1 MLKTDMHQISQAR
14 DTSAKQIPPNSFS
27 GLFVLF
33 LFQLALLWSCLSEHQ
48 QLQSISSRQALWLI
62 FPCVRVCVCAC
73 GVQQKEKW
81 SERLNWREARKELGK
96 GDKGGQLP
104 EHNYCSNNLHPSPAS
119 SLGNGPIPTS
129 GTGFPARSARR
140 SVIPKRP
147 LPALSGNPKRHS
159 EQPSLPSRAS
169 SSSPSAP
176 THLQLQPPQVGG
188 ELALTPPLPHAS
200 GEVNKS
206 PGTPSWPLSK

>member
-1 MLKTDMHQISQAR
+1 MHQVSPAR
-14 DTSAKQIPPNSFS
+14 DTSAKRIPPNSFS
-27 GLFVLF
+27 GLFVVF
-33 LFQLALLWSCLSEHQ
+33 LFQLALLCSCPSEHQ
-48 QLQSISSRQALWLI
+48 QLQSISSRQVLWPI
-62 FPCVRVCVCAC
+62 FPCVRVRAEYNRRRN
-73 GVQQKEKW
+73 GVNGSTGEKR
-81 SERLNWREARKELGK
+81 ERNRAKGTRGVNYLNTITALTTSIHHLH
-96 GDKGGQLP
+96 LP
-104 EHNYCSNNLHPSPAS
+104 SATVLN
-119 SLGNGPIPTS
+119 PTS

-147 LPALSGNPKRHS
+147 LPALSGNPKRRS

-188 ELALTPPLPHAS
+188 ELALTPPLPRAS